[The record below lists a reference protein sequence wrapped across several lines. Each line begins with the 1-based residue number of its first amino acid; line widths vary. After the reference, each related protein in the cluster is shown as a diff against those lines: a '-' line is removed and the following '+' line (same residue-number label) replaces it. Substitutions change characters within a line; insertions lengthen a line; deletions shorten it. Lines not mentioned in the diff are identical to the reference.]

1 MLIGFD
7 PIIAETPYVLI
18 LGSMPSVASLE
29 KHEYYGYRHNRFWKI
44 MSACFQMP
52 IDHDAQ
58 KQQIILSHHLI
69 LWDVIHAC
77 EREGSLDSSIR
88 KEIVNPIDRLV
99 SDYPTLHTVVCN
111 GKKSE
116 SLYQKHF
123 SQHPL
128 RQRDLPSTSNANR
141 TIKEEALFDRWI
153 TAFRE
158 SFQEEPSLGIVL
170 FFVWLIVSPT
180 DHSVCLLFCK
190 NDQYDCDLRINRKK
204 A

>member
-52 IDHDAQ
+52 IDHYAE

-99 SDYPTLHTVVCN
+99 SEYQTLHTVICN
-111 GKKSE
+111 G
-116 SLYQKHF
+116 Q
-123 SQHPL
+123 
-128 RQRDLPSTSNANR
+128 
-141 TIKEEALFDRWI
+141 
-153 TAFRE
+153 
-158 SFQEEPSLGIVL
+158 
-170 FFVWLIVSPT
+170 
-180 DHSVCLLFCK
+180 
-190 NDQYDCDLRINRKK
+190 
-204 A
+204 